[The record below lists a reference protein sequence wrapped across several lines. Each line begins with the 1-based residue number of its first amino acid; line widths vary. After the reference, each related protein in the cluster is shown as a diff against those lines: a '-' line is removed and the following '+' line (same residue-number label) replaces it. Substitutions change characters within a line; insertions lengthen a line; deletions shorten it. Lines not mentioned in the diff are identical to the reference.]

1 MVTDISKAWLKA
13 AEDLEIRVIA
23 PFRLESPDGSSEIYE
38 AYIRDFGGPKGA
50 LALKIGDPSG
60 SKGTQAGYFV
70 SKLGEDYRSYERQ
83 LFIDTLDDWG
93 WYGDKK
99 TQPAWY
105 TGKPWS

>member
-1 MVTDISKAWLKA
+1 MVTDISRAWLKA

-23 PFRLESPDGSSEIYE
+23 PFWLESPDGISEVYDAFIP
-38 AYIRDFGGPKGA
+38 DFGGPKGA
-50 LALKIGDPSG
+50 LALKIEDPLG
-60 SKGTQAGYFV
+60 SRGAQAGYFV
-70 SKLGEDYRSYERQ
+70 SKLGESYRFYVRQ

-99 TQPAWY
+99 SQPDWY